1 MICLFG
7 GTFDPVHRGHLRAA
21 EVAAQRLA
29 CQVCMVLSPR
39 PPHRPPPAAAAQ
51 HRREMLEIA
60 CAQCEA
66 AVPDLRELRRPQP
79 SYTVETLAA
88 ARKLAADEPIFWA
101 LGTDAFREIDA
112 WHRWEEV
119 LDFCHLLLLERP
131 GAALDGPAEALYRRC
146 RLDALPS
153 APNGGILRL
162 EAGLLEIS
170 ASRIRT
176 TLAAGRSAK
185 HLLPQGVNAYIIRH
199 GLYARRSNR
208 TRPRTRSGRM
218 GG

>member
-21 EVAAQRLA
+21 ELAARHLA
-29 CQVCMVLSPR
+29 CQVGMVLSPR
-39 PPHRPPPAAAAQ
+39 PPHRRPPAAAAQ

-66 AVPDLRELRRPQP
+66 AVPDFRELRRRQP

-88 ARKLAADEPIFWA
+88 ARRLAPDEPIFWA
-101 LGTDAFREIDA
+101 LGTDAFQEIDA

-119 LDFCHLLLLERP
+119 LDLCHLLLLERP

-153 APNGGILRL
+153 APSGGILRL
-162 EAGLLEIS
+162 EASLLEIS
-170 ASRIRT
+170 ASQVRMA
-176 TLAAGRSAK
+176 LAAGRSAG
-185 HLLPQGVNAYIIRH
+185 HLLPEGVNAYIIRH
-199 GLYARRSNR
+199 GLYARRPNR
-208 TRPRTRSGRM
+208 TGPPTRSGR